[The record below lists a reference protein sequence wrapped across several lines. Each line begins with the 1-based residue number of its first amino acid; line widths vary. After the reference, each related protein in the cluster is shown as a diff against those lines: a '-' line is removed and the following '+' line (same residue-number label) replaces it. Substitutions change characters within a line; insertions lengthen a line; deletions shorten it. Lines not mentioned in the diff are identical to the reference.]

1 MVSDN
6 KGDNSAIELE
16 VQAPQVLKAPVAPH
30 RRRWSEENKLR
41 VMDFLTFKGKDLE
54 DISFSAVIH
63 IAAPMFCTSL
73 LSSQSNNPFLLVVV
87 VTTVLIAIASWW
99 VITVV
104 PESTALGVARLSLIA
119 FGAILG
125 VSL

>member
-1 MVSDN
+1 MASDN

-16 VQAPQVLKAPVAPH
+16 VQAPQALKAPVAPH

-54 DISFSAVIH
+54 DIAFSAVIH
-63 IAAPMFCTSL
+63 IAAPMFCSSL
-73 LSSQSNNPFLLVVV
+73 LSQNQNSSFLLVVV
-87 VTTVLIAIASWW
+87 IATVLIAIAAWW
-99 VITVV
+99 LITVV
-104 PESTALGVARLSLIA
+104 PESTALVVGRLSLIA
-119 FGAILG
+119 FGAVLG